1 MFGLSQDP
9 SKYQERQGSRLRSV
23 AGLDGGGTLLHV
35 EDHSAG
41 KRVAPMTG
49 KPVKNKL
56 VGVRPPAGG
65 DLTRM
70 LISAELILKSD
81 GSLDLLICTYYGV
94 NERKRMED
102 RLREARVMRWNRG
115 LWR

>member
-1 MFGLSQDP
+1 
-9 SKYQERQGSRLRSV
+9 
-23 AGLDGGGTLLHV
+23 
-35 EDHSAG
+35 
-41 KRVAPMTG
+41 MTG
-49 KPVKNKL
+49 KLVKNKL

-65 DLTRM
+65 DLTRI

-115 LWR
+115 FWRGRQSR

>member
-1 MFGLSQDP
+1 
-9 SKYQERQGSRLRSV
+9 
-23 AGLDGGGTLLHV
+23 
-35 EDHSAG
+35 
-41 KRVAPMTG
+41 MTG

-102 RLREARVMRWNRG
+102 RLREARDEVEQRVLERTAEPLKAKEAAEAMMALITG
-115 LWR
+115 LL